1 MSASSASLAL
11 ARSTLFVGT
20 HAKTARVRA
29 FDLGGRE
36 LELGLSFRD
45 AAVGRSEAAG
55 LAVDDDHALWIADPP
70 ADRVR
75 RFSLFGRE
83 IGGLGGVD
91 RTRRPAVLPGSLHR
105 PVDVELQAGDL
116 VVACSGES
124 PHAVQ
129 WFDPESEY
137 RGRCLSR
144 GDPSLPFGRVVRLAA
159 SAEHL
164 IVAEALARRVQVFRK
179 RQFLFAFQ
187 LSDAAGRRLEPSA
200 VAELEDGRMLVACR
214 DPESAL
220 LLVDASGRVVRVL
233 AGAGEGEGQLSEPSD
248 VVAELG
254 EEDHRARLFVLDRDG
269 LRLQV
274 LTLEGR
280 CLGSIPLGEQTDRRR
295 LRRRLRGREKKGGR

>member
-1 MSASSASLAL
+1 VSASSASLAL
-11 ARSTLFVGT
+11 ARCTLFVGT
-20 HAKTARVRA
+20 HAKTARIRA

-36 LELGLSFRD
+36 LELGFSFRD
-45 AAVGRSEAAG
+45 SEVGRSEAAG
-55 LAVDDDHALWIADPP
+55 LAVDEDHALWIADPP

-83 IGGLGGVD
+83 IGGLGGGD
-91 RTRRPAVLPGSLHR
+91 RSGRPAVLPGSLHR
-105 PVDVELQAGDL
+105 PVDVELQDGAL
-116 VVACSGES
+116 AVACSGGS

-129 WFDPESEY
+129 WFDPESSY
-137 RGRCLSR
+137 RGRCLSL
-144 GDPSLPFGRVVRLAA
+144 GDPSLPFGRVARLAA

-187 LSDAAGRRLEPSA
+187 LHDAAGRRLEPSA
-200 VAELEDGRMLVACR
+200 VAALEDGRTLVACR

-220 LLVDASGRVVRVL
+220 LLVDAGGRVVRVL
-233 AGAGEGEGQLSEPSD
+233 AAAGEEEGQLCEPSD

-274 LTLEGR
+274 FTLEGR
-280 CLGSIPLGEQTDRRR
+280 CLGSISLGEQAEHRK
-295 LRRRLRGREKKGGR
+295 LRRRSRRGQKKGGR